1 MTVEANGE
9 LKMLI
14 MVPATN
20 THYSVYLFSR
30 HLSKVDMVG
39 WLKSKVDTSKAEL
52 TIMFV

>member
-30 HLSKVDMVG
+30 HLSSFYADPGVPAYSTVY
-39 WLKSKVDTSKAEL
+39 V
-52 TIMFV
+52 F